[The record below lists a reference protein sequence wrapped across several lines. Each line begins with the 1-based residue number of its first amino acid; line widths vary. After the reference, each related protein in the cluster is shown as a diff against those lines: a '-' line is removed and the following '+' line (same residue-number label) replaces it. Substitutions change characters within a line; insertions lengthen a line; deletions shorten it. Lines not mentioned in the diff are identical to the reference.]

1 LDVVTTIAVD
11 PWLMPRP
18 RRIST
23 SGANGSFDTGIF
35 SYDGSGNVV
44 SMGSDSFGYDTLS
57 RVTTA
62 NLTGAGSQTCTYD
75 VYGNPL
81 TRTGG
86 PNPFSVIVAA
96 STNRIN
102 GYSYDAR
109 GNLSPP
115 GETITYDALSRAMTA
130 NVSGV
135 VWSYSYNGAGERVL
149 KNTAAAGNTFTF
161 RDPANRVVT
170 EYAGTSPSRDNVFL
184 GNLLVGSYANVSVSG
199 NDTAHPWIYYSSD
212 HLGTP
217 RLLTDDMGA
226 TLEMRRSWPFG
237 EDVGTP
243 STSQRLRFAT
253 MERDPEGL
261 RYYDHARSHSFG
273 LARFLSPDKLG
284 GKITDP
290 QSWNRYA
297 YARNNPIRYYD
308 PNGKEVA
315 DGVQLRK
322 DRDYALATGGP
333 SGLASFDRASMQG
346 LKYGLMAFGAMA
358 AYGAVAEYGPALLAA
373 GQQLLSRFGDRV
385 ERAISEANPVLEKVG
400 SDLATKGEAREVLSK
415 MGLPNAQADAV
426 RSAISRATSSDTID
440 ILRSK
445 AGDVVVNLTR
455 PGADGRQV
463 MEYTIGQDGAKIPIQ
478 KAYDVFGNLVHLD
491 PK

>member
-1 LDVVTTIAVD
+1 
-11 PWLMPRP
+11 
-18 RRIST
+18 
-23 SGANGSFDTGIF
+23 
-35 SYDGSGNVV
+35 
-44 SMGSDSFGYDTLS
+44 
-57 RVTTA
+57 
-62 NLTGAGSQTCTYD
+62 
-75 VYGNPL
+75 
-81 TRTGG
+81 
-86 PNPFSVIVAA
+86 VAA
-96 STNRIN
+96 
-102 GYSYDAR
+102 
-109 GNLSPP
+109 
-115 GETITYDALSRAMTA
+115 
-130 NVSGV
+130 
-135 VWSYSYNGAGERVL
+135 
-149 KNTAAAGNTFTF
+149 K
-161 RDPANRVVT
+161 
-170 EYAGTSPSRDNVFL
+170 GTSQPAAFLLFAALLGVTRADASLPKAADVAGLSLPAPQLPAVAPFEPSR
-184 GNLLVGSYANVSVSG
+184 
-199 NDTAHPWIYYSSD
+199 
-212 HLGTP
+212 
-217 RLLTDDMGA
+217 
-226 TLEMRRSWPFG
+226 FG
-237 EDVGTP
+237 
-243 STSQRLRFAT
+243 FA
-253 MERDPEGL
+253 EGL
-261 RYYDHARSHSFG
+261 ALLAPESTPGRFG
-273 LARFLSPDKLG
+273 LFGLETSRFER
-284 GKITDP
+284 T
-290 QSWNRYA
+290 

-373 GQQLLSRFGDRV
+373 GQQFLSRFGDRV